1 MVQIASLIKSHF
13 RIALCQNVGQS
24 WCRRKARCRKAP
36 IISNRST
43 INRRWLPLNALR
55 AFEAVGQHLS
65 FTGGASA
72 LSVSQSAMSRH
83 VGGLEDLL
91 GKQLFVRDASRLS
104 LTAAGEELLPVV
116 SKCLDRL
123 EQTMNSIRDDE
134 VTGRSFRLH
143 VPPSLLQQLFLPMLR
158 DFRAEHPDIR
168 LDVSS
173 AHVTGLPP
181 TDFDMAIAYDR
192 PNVDDRVT
200 DLLWMVRVAPLC
212 SAETAKASIGKNLE
226 QFLQSQEFLHLKLDG
241 EPRELL
247 WTAYLRQS
255 GLSMPTHGG
264 VAFDTTIAAAQ
275 YAMAASGVF
284 LGDVDMFA
292 REIADGRLVM
302 PYDAVIE
309 DGYGYYLKLHADD
322 LADPAIS
329 MFRSWLINR
338 FGQLRPEPSQI
349 APG

>member
-1 MVQIASLIKSHF
+1 VAVIT
-13 RIALCQNVGQS
+13 
-24 WCRRKARCRKAP
+24 
-36 IISNRST
+36 NRST

-55 AFEAVGQHLS
+55 AFEAVGQNLS

-83 VGGLEDLL
+83 VGGLEELL

-116 SKCLDRL
+116 SKCLDRI

-134 VTGRSFRLH
+134 VTGRSLRLH

-158 DFRAEHPDIR
+158 DFHTENPDIR

-192 PNVDDRVT
+192 PNVDDRIT

-212 SAETAKASIGKNLE
+212 SPQTAQCSHEKSLDE
-226 QFLQSQEFLHLKLDG
+226 FLQAQELLHLKLEG
-241 EPRELL
+241 EPRDLL

-255 GLSMPTHGG
+255 GLAVATHGG
-264 VAFDTTIAAAQ
+264 LAFDTAIAAAQ
-275 YAMAASGVF
+275 YAMTASGVF

-292 REIADGRLVM
+292 QEIEDGRLVM
-302 PYDAVIE
+302 PYDAIIE

-329 MFRSWLINR
+329 TFRSWLISR
-338 FGQLRPEPSQI
+338 FGALRQV
-349 APG
+349 ARHDA

>member
-1 MVQIASLIKSHF
+1 
-13 RIALCQNVGQS
+13 
-24 WCRRKARCRKAP
+24 
-36 IISNRST
+36 
-43 INRRWLPLNALR
+43 
-55 AFEAVGQHLS
+55 
-65 FTGGASA
+65 
-72 LSVSQSAMSRH
+72 MSRH

-91 GKQLFVRDASRLS
+91 GKQLFVRDASKLA

-134 VTGRSFRLH
+134 VSGRSLRLH

-158 DFRAEHPDIR
+158 VFHTEHPDIR

-173 AHVTGLPP
+173 AHVTGLPS

-192 PNVDDRVT
+192 PNVDDRIT

-212 SAETAKASIGKNLE
+212 CAETAAASHNKTLAEFLE
-226 QFLQSQEFLHLKLDG
+226 DQELLHLKLDG
-241 EPRELL
+241 EPRDLL
-247 WTAYLRQS
+247 WTAYLRQN
-255 GLSMPTHGG
+255 GLEVKTHGG
-264 VAFDTTIAAAQ
+264 LAFDTTIAAAQ
-275 YAMAASGVF
+275 YAMTADGVF

-292 REIADGRLVM
+292 QEISDGRLVM

-309 DGYGYYLKLHADD
+309 DGYGYYLKLNADD

-329 MFRSWLINR
+329 MFRSWLISR
-338 FGQLRPEPSQI
+338 FGALRQ
-349 APG
+349 APHQDALS

>member
-1 MVQIASLIKSHF
+1 
-13 RIALCQNVGQS
+13 
-24 WCRRKARCRKAP
+24 
-36 IISNRST
+36 
-43 INRRWLPLNALR
+43 LPLNALR

-83 VGGLEDLL
+83 VGGLEELL
-91 GKQLFVRDASRLS
+91 GKQLFDRDVSRLS

-123 EQTMNSIRDDE
+123 EQTMNSIREDE
-134 VTGRSFRLH
+134 LTGRSLRLH

-158 DFRAEHPDIR
+158 DFHAEHPDIR

-173 AHVTGLPP
+173 AHVTGLPA

-192 PNVDDRVT
+192 PNVDDRIT

-212 SAETAKASIGKNLE
+212 SPETASHANEKSLE
-226 QFLQSQEFLHLKLDG
+226 AFLQSQELLHLKLDG
-241 EPRELL
+241 EPRDLL

-255 GLSMPTHGG
+255 GLTVTTHGG
-264 VAFDTTIAAAQ
+264 LAFDTAISAAQ
-275 YAMAASGVF
+275 YAMTANGVF

-292 REIADGRLVM
+292 QEIADGRLVM
-302 PYDAVIE
+302 PYDTVLE

-338 FGQLRPEPSQI
+338 FGALRI
-349 APG
+349 AG

>member
-1 MVQIASLIKSHF
+1 
-13 RIALCQNVGQS
+13 
-24 WCRRKARCRKAP
+24 
-36 IISNRST
+36 
-43 INRRWLPLNALR
+43 LPLNALR
-55 AFEAVGQHLS
+55 AFEAVGQNLS

-83 VGGLEDLL
+83 VGGLEELL
-91 GKQLFVRDASRLS
+91 GKQLFVRDASRLL
-104 LTAAGEELLPVV
+104 LTPAGEELLPVV

-123 EQTMNSIRDDE
+123 EQTMNSIRNDE
-134 VTGRSFRLH
+134 VTSRSLRLH

-173 AHVTGLPP
+173 AHVTGLPA

-192 PNVDDRVT
+192 PNVDDRIT

-212 SAETAKASIGKNLE
+212 APATAVASQGKSLE
-226 QFLQSQEFLHLKLDG
+226 EFLESQELLHLKLDG
-241 EPRELL
+241 EPRDLL
-247 WTAYLRQS
+247 WTAYLRQN
-255 GLSMPTHGG
+255 GLTMATHGG
-264 VAFDTTIAAAQ
+264 LAFDTTIAAAQ
-275 YAMAASGVF
+275 YAMTASGVF
-284 LGDVDMFA
+284 LGDIDMFA

-322 LADPAIS
+322 LGDAAIS

-338 FGQLRPEPSQI
+338 FAALRQAPNLH

>member
-1 MVQIASLIKSHF
+1 
-13 RIALCQNVGQS
+13 
-24 WCRRKARCRKAP
+24 
-36 IISNRST
+36 
-43 INRRWLPLNALR
+43 LPLNALR
-55 AFEAVGQHLS
+55 AFEAVGQNLS

-83 VGGLEDLL
+83 VGGLEELL
-91 GKQLFVRDASRLS
+91 GKQLFVRDVSRLL
-104 LTAAGEELLPVV
+104 LTPAGEELLPVV

-123 EQTMNSIRDDE
+123 EQTMNSIRNDE
-134 VTGRSFRLH
+134 VTSRSLRLH

-173 AHVTGLPP
+173 AHVTGLPA

-192 PNVDDRVT
+192 PNVDDRIT

-212 SAETAKASIGKNLE
+212 APATAIASQGKSLE
-226 QFLQSQEFLHLKLDG
+226 EFLESQELLHLKLDG
-241 EPRELL
+241 EPRDLL
-247 WTAYLRQS
+247 WTAYLRQN
-255 GLSMPTHGG
+255 GLTMATHGG
-264 VAFDTTIAAAQ
+264 LAFDTTIAAAQ

-284 LGDVDMFA
+284 LGDIDMFA

-322 LADPAIS
+322 LGDAAIS

-338 FGQLRPEPSQI
+338 FAALRQAPSLH
-349 APG
+349 ALS

>member
-1 MVQIASLIKSHF
+1 
-13 RIALCQNVGQS
+13 
-24 WCRRKARCRKAP
+24 
-36 IISNRST
+36 
-43 INRRWLPLNALR
+43 
-55 AFEAVGQHLS
+55 
-65 FTGGASA
+65 
-72 LSVSQSAMSRH
+72 MSRH
-83 VGGLEDLL
+83 VGGLEELL
-91 GKQLFVRDASRLS
+91 GKQLFIRDASRLS

-134 VTGRSFRLH
+134 LTGRSLRLH

-158 DFRAEHPDIR
+158 DFHAEHPDIR

-173 AHVTGLPP
+173 AHVTGLPS

-192 PNVDDRVT
+192 PNVDDRIT

-212 SAETAKASIGKNLE
+212 SPATAMAAQGKVLE
-226 QFLQSQEFLHLKLDG
+226 AFLQGEELLHLKLDG
-241 EPRELL
+241 EPRDLL

-255 GLSMPTHGG
+255 GIAVAIHGG
-264 VAFDTTIAAAQ
+264 LAFDTTIAAAQ
-275 YAMAASGVF
+275 YAMTANGVF
-284 LGDVDMFA
+284 LGDIDMFA
-292 REIADGRLVM
+292 QEIADGRLVM

-322 LADPAIS
+322 LGDPAIS

-338 FGQLRPEPSQI
+338 FGALR
-349 APG
+349 

>member
-1 MVQIASLIKSHF
+1 M
-13 RIALCQNVGQS
+13 
-24 WCRRKARCRKAP
+24 
-36 IISNRST
+36 
-43 INRRWLPLNALR
+43 PLNALR
-55 AFEAVGQHLS
+55 AFEAVGQNLS

-83 VGGLEDLL
+83 VGGLEELL
-91 GKQLFVRDASRLS
+91 GKQLFVRDASRLT

-134 VTGRSFRLH
+134 MTGRSLRLH

-212 SAETAKASIGKNLE
+212 SAETAKSSVGQTLE
-226 QFLQSQEFLHLKLDG
+226 QFLSSEELLHLKLDG
-241 EPRELL
+241 EPRDLL
-247 WTAYLRQS
+247 WLAYLRQC
-255 GLSMPTHGG
+255 GLAVPTQGG
-264 VAFDTTIAAAQ
+264 LAFDTTIAAAQ
-275 YAMAASGVF
+275 YAMTANGVF

-292 REIADGRLVM
+292 QEIADGRLVM
-302 PYDAVIE
+302 PYDAIIE

-329 MFRSWLINR
+329 MIRSWLISR
-338 FGQLRPEPSQI
+338 FGALRPEPRLDAQ
-349 APG
+349 G

>member
-1 MVQIASLIKSHF
+1 M
-13 RIALCQNVGQS
+13 
-24 WCRRKARCRKAP
+24 
-36 IISNRST
+36 
-43 INRRWLPLNALR
+43 PLNALR
-55 AFEAVGQHLS
+55 AFEAVGQQLS

-83 VGGLEDLL
+83 VGGLEELL
-91 GKQLFVRDASRLS
+91 GKQLFVRDASRLA
-104 LTAAGEELLPVV
+104 LTPAGEELLPVI

-123 EQTMNSIRDDE
+123 EQTMNTIRDDE
-134 VTGRSFRLH
+134 ITGRSLRLH

-158 DFRAEHPDIR
+158 DFHADNPDIR

-192 PNVDDRVT
+192 PNVDDRIT

-212 SAETAKASIGKNLE
+212 SPETARVSQGKSLE
-226 QFLQSQEFLHLKLDG
+226 EFLQGQELLHLKLDS
-241 EPRELL
+241 EPRDLL

-255 GLSMPTHGG
+255 GLAVPTQGG
-264 VAFDTTIAAAQ
+264 LAFDTTIAAAQ
-275 YAMAASGVF
+275 YAMTANGVF
-284 LGDVDMFA
+284 LGDIDMFA
-292 REIADGRLVM
+292 REIVDGRLVM

-322 LADPAIS
+322 LADPAIA
-329 MFRSWLINR
+329 MFRSWLISR
-338 FGQLRPEPSQI
+338 FGALRQEPRQP
-349 APG
+349 APD

>member
-1 MVQIASLIKSHF
+1 
-13 RIALCQNVGQS
+13 
-24 WCRRKARCRKAP
+24 
-36 IISNRST
+36 
-43 INRRWLPLNALR
+43 
-55 AFEAVGQHLS
+55 
-65 FTGGASA
+65 
-72 LSVSQSAMSRH
+72 MSRH

-212 SAETAKASIGKNLE
+212 SAETAKASIGKTLE
-226 QFLQSQEFLHLKLDG
+226 QFLKSQEFLHLKLDG